1 MCFDVSA
8 SLMKMEQ
15 AVPFRIKFRFKPNSK
30 KMTLRN
36 ESYSDPIGFLS
47 ENIDSEEKRRE
58 RQREG
63 K

>member
-1 MCFDVSA
+1 
-8 SLMKMEQ
+8 MKMEQ